1 MKDYLEKPYWV
12 IDILPKQVPANGQ
25 GQYFKIEEFFLK
37 EPQYSVIRKKFC
49 SLLLKLNCYYDIA
62 VLNAHDEWIGN
73 PSPESVEEWMLSG
86 EAVYVMLKSGEGG
99 DAYAPSDADE
109 DACGPEEAMIV
120 FSGDDHYLTLY
131 NPNENLLELV
141 SSLANAEGLFVWKP
155 ENSE

>member
-1 MKDYLEKPYWV
+1 MKDYQEKTYWV

-62 VLNAHDEWIGN
+62 VLNTHDEWIDN
-73 PSPESVEEWMLSG
+73 PPPESVEEWLSSG
-86 EAVYVMLKSGEGG
+86 EAVYVMLKSGAGE
-99 DAYAPSDADE
+99 DNCAPFGSGE
-109 DACGPEEAMIV
+109 DNCDPKEAIIIY
-120 FSGDDHYLTLY
+120 SGDDHYLTLY

-141 SSLANAEGLFVWKP
+141 SSLANAEGLFIWKH